1 MHAHLYRPT
10 AESGTVRRF
19 PKLPDTHLFQSGK
32 ESMSSKTIALGGA
45 VIGGLVSL
53 AVLPALLT
61 AGGAAP
67 NTGCGTTIGGPA
79 EVIMATIRQL
89 ESGGDYTA
97 RAPGSSASGAYQF
110 IDETWAGF
118 GGYPR
123 AWLAPPDVQ
132 DAKAADYIA
141 KVLAANGDDV
151 SLVPVAWYIG
161 HVPAAGSA
169 EWDIVPSPGAG
180 NRLTPR
186 EYQTKWMDVYRAKL
200 AGHSGVAPA
209 VPTDETTGTAAP
221 VPICVG
227 GHGTPLPGG
236 WSLPGPRDVVE
247 RTADQL
253 DNPHHDYP
261 AWDWGIPTGTPV
273 YAVRGGTVIG
283 MTTTPYNCAGRTACD
298 DCGLGVTIAD
308 EQGVQWTYCHGSAH
322 NTRQGDAVT
331 AGQQILTSGNTGNST
346 GAHLHLAI
354 RTNGVARCPQL
365 LLVSLYENGVGLDP
379 NTLPTAGCSY

>member
-1 MHAHLYRPT
+1 MHALPYKPT
-10 AESGTVRRF
+10 AESAAVRKF
-19 PKLPDTHLFQSGK
+19 PKLPDPRPFRGGE

-45 VIGGLVSL
+45 AIGGLVSL
-53 AVLPALLT
+53 AVLPALL
-61 AGGAAP
+61 AASVAAP
-67 NTGCGTTIGGPA
+67 FPGCGATIGGPV

-110 IDETWAGF
+110 IDGSWAGY

-141 KVLAANGDDV
+141 KVLAANSDDV

-161 HVPAAGSA
+161 HVPPPGSA
-169 EWDIVPSPGAG
+169 EWDIVPAPGAG

-200 AGHSGVAPA
+200 AEHSGTP
-209 VPTDETTGTAAP
+209 PTSEGATGTTTPPPA
-221 VPICVG
+221 CVG

-236 WSLPGPRDVVE
+236 WSLPGPRDIVE

-273 YAVRGGTVIG
+273 YAVRGGNVVSL
-283 MTTTPYNCAGRTACD
+283 TTTPYNCAGRTSCD
-298 DCGLGVTIAD
+298 DCGLGVTVAD

-322 NTRQGDAVT
+322 NVRQGDAVT

-346 GAHLHLAI
+346 GSHLHLAI
-354 RTNGVARCPQL
+354 RTNGIARCPQP
-365 LLVSLYENGVGLDP
+365 LLVSLYEDGVGLDP
-379 NTLPTAGCSY
+379 NSLPTSGCSY